1 MVGLVW
7 TLAVFK
13 HGEKTFT
20 CKVVTE
26 GALPYS
32 PPFPMDWEQPEERR
46 VSHLPHPKS
55 LLV

>member
-13 HGEKTFT
+13 HGGKTFT

-46 VSHLPHPKS
+46 VSHLPHPK
-55 LLV
+55 